1 MPADSGFDEVRY
13 TAVSEL
19 KDVMAAVDAAQMHAL
34 VKALLEAR
42 SIFTAGAGRSGLAMR
57 GFAMRLM
64 HLGLR
69 VNVIGDVLATALAAG
84 DLLVVGSGSGST
96 PTLVTLCGKAC
107 SLGGSIALL
116 TTDPDSTIAR
126 MASVVVTVPAPT
138 PKRPAG
144 GRSSA
149 QPMASL
155 FEQSLWLLL
164 DASIALLMRE
174 QGETA
179 EQMFARHANLE

>member
-1 MPADSGFDEVRY
+1 MPANSGFDRVRY
-13 TAVSEL
+13 TAVDEL
-19 KDVMAAVDAAQMHAL
+19 RDVMTAVDARQMQAL
-34 VKALLEAR
+34 VKALLDAR

-69 VNVIGDVLATALAAG
+69 TNVIGDVLATALASG

-96 PTLVTLCGKAC
+96 PTLVTVCEKAR
-107 SLGGSIALL
+107 SLGGSVALL
-116 TTDPDSTIAR
+116 TTDPDSAIAR

-138 PKRPAG
+138 PKRPVG

-164 DASIALLMRE
+164 DAVITLLMGER
-174 QGETA
+174 GETA

>member
-1 MPADSGFDEVRY
+1 MRQ
-13 TAVSEL
+13 TAVDEL
-19 KDVMAAVDAAQMHAL
+19 RDVMTAVDASQMETLA
-34 VKALLEAR
+34 KALSDAR

-69 VNVIGDVLATALAAG
+69 VNVIGDVLTTALAGG

-96 PTLVTLCGKAC
+96 PTLVTLCEKAR

-116 TTDPDSTIAR
+116 TTDPESTIAR
-126 MASVVVTVPAPT
+126 MADVVVTVPAPT
-138 PKRPAG
+138 PKRPVG
-144 GRSSA
+144 GRSST

-164 DASIALLMRE
+164 DASIALLMEGR
-174 QGETA
+174 GETA